1 LIVLSKRQ
9 ADGLLNARKIGMDTI
24 SVTPDLGLTKCEI
37 KLGEEG
43 IRFPDDQ
50 WLGWDEV
57 MRIQGSDVGCFILE
71 EGMLRKIQ
79 TFSEHTNRP
88 VSLMPTDR
96 APTLLVA
103 GFPMHRIKGT
113 DPYRDTLTKIE
124 AISPVIGRVLDTA
137 TGLGYTAIEAAK
149 TAEAVI
155 TIEIDPAVLEV
166 ARLNPWSKNLF
177 GNPKIEQIIGDSF
190 EIIQGFKNES
200 FSRIIHDPPT
210 LSLAGELYS
219 QAFYHQLYRVL
230 ERGGRLFHYIGD
242 LESRTGKRV
251 VRRVVERLGEAGFKR
266 IRRRSKAFGVIA
278 GKWARTPAISTFP

>member
-43 IRFPDDQ
+43 ICFPDDQ

-57 MRIQGSDVGCFILE
+57 MRIRGSDVGCFILE

-251 VRRVVERLGEAGFKR
+251 VRRAVERLGEAGFKR

>member
-57 MRIQGSDVGCFILE
+57 MRIRGSDVGCFILE

-137 TGLGYTAIEAAK
+137 TGLGYPAIEAAK

-266 IRRRSKAFGVIA
+266 IRRRPKAFGVIA
-278 GKWARTPAISTFP
+278 GKWARTPVLSTFP

>member
-9 ADGLLNARKIGMDTI
+9 ADELLNARKIGMDTI

-137 TGLGYTAIEAAK
+137 TGLGYPAIEAAK

-251 VRRVVERLGEAGFKR
+251 VRRAVERLGEAGFKR

>member
-137 TGLGYTAIEAAK
+137 TGLGYPAIEAAK

-251 VRRVVERLGEAGFKR
+251 VRRAVERLGEAGFKR

>member
-137 TGLGYTAIEAAK
+137 TGLGYPAIEAAK